1 MVKSFTITE
10 KNICPSKLQIDSDLV
25 LFVLMSKILIY
36 VAWIFVS
43 INFCT
48 AMPCNSIMPILC
60 SII

>member
-36 VAWIFVS
+36 VA
-43 INFCT
+43 
-48 AMPCNSIMPILC
+48 
-60 SII
+60 